1 MNRTT
6 WGIIMLVVMV
16 LAFLA
21 GYHWPFFTPEIEIL
35 SREIS
40 SGFTA
45 VFGSIFVLS
54 GVERLLF

>member
-1 MNRTT
+1 MDRTV
-6 WGIIMLVVMV
+6 WGIFMVVAIV

-35 SREIS
+35 SREIF

-54 GVERLLF
+54 GMERLLF